1 MPRLRVR
8 KQSFIKLVLL
18 SLLAPLCRACNGRS
32 VLTEDIAP
40 RPAEKRK
47 KVKAQVLSADEINN
61 RSRQSVTV
69 WFVRGQRE
77 GDKFTFVPVTRA
89 YKSAAESENAT
100 GDALYFALS
109 QLMKGP
115 SGEEAGSGI
124 ASEIPRGTVLIAVSN
139 VSARPGANSGEKGGL
154 VLDLS
159 KHFVSGGGMESFETR
174 LEQLKRTVNDVA
186 GGEPVYLNVEG
197 QRLTQTPGDGIEVPQ
212 PINR

>member
-1 MPRLRVR
+1 MPRLRVT
-8 KQSFIKLVLL
+8 KQPFTKLILL
-18 SLLAPLCRACNGRS
+18 SLLAPLCWACNGRS

-47 KVKAQVLSADEINN
+47 KVQAQVLSADEINN
-61 RSRQSVTV
+61 RSRQSVNV
-69 WFVRGQRE
+69 WFVSRRE
-77 GDKFTFVPVTRA
+77 GDKFSFVPVTRA
-89 YKSAAESENAT
+89 YKPAPESENAT

-115 SGEEAGSGI
+115 SGDEAGSGI
-124 ASEIPRGTVLIAVSN
+124 ASEIPRGTVLIAVAN